1 MPVEVI
7 PMLINSDFMEV
18 SLDVLM
24 YIADYKMYGE
34 SSFVYQDK
42 SKLHKIYEASN
53 ISMNDS
59 KVNGEAFEYLL
70 KSQSAGK
77 ILATIHEL
85 ERKEEV
91 EKLSTMTA
99 IANNSTAMTAVLNS
113 PIAMAAVVNSSTAM
127 AAVANNSTA
136 MTAVLNN
143 PIAMAAVV
151 NSSIA
156 MAAVANN
163 STAMTAILNNS
174 TSMTAVL
181 NSTIA
186 MTAVVNS
193 STAMAAVANNSTA
206 MTAIAYNSTL
216 MTAILNSPN
225 CMLLKDTGLSGAA
238 GGICNGKF
246 LLVGST
252 TISSC
257 LDSCAPNYTN
267 PLNAN
272 SRLTLNS
279 TRFGIVYTK
288 IGIPGVPVTTIFTM
302 LDDFAI
308 GEYCVVYKF

>member
-1 MPVEVI
+1 MQVEVI

-113 PIAMAAVVNSSTAM
+113 
-127 AAVANNSTA
+127 
-136 MTAVLNN
+136 

>member
-1 MPVEVI
+1 MQVEVI

-99 IANNSTAMTAVLNS
+99 I
-113 PIAMAAVVNSSTAM
+113 
-127 AAVANNSTA
+127 ANNSTA

>member
-1 MPVEVI
+1 MQVEVI

-42 SKLHKIYEASN
+42 SKLHKVYEASN

-59 KVNGEAFEYLL
+59 KVNGEALEYLL

-99 IANNSTAMTAVLNS
+99 ILNNSTAMTAVLNS

-127 AAVANNSTA
+127 A
-136 MTAVLNN
+136 
-143 PIAMAAVV
+143 VV
-151 NSSIA
+151 
-156 MAAVANN
+156 VNN

-174 TSMTAVL
+174 TAMTAVL
-181 NSTIA
+181 NSPIA

-193 STAMAAVANNSTA
+193 STAMAVVASNSTA

-257 LDSCAPNYTN
+257 LDNCAPNYTN

-279 TRFGIVYTK
+279 TRFGTVYTK

>member
-1 MPVEVI
+1 MQVEVI

-42 SKLHKIYEASN
+42 SKLHKVYEASN

-59 KVNGEAFEYLL
+59 KVNGEALEYLL

-99 IANNSTAMTAVLNS
+99 ILNNSTAMTAVLNS
-113 PIAMAAVVNSSTAM
+113 PIAMA
-127 AAVANNSTA
+127 
-136 MTAVLNN
+136 
-143 PIAMAAVV
+143 
-151 NSSIA
+151 
-156 MAAVANN
+156 
-163 STAMTAILNNS
+163 
-174 TSMTAVL
+174 
-181 NSTIA
+181 
-186 MTAVVNS
+186 AVVNS

-257 LDSCAPNYTN
+257 LDNCAPNYTN

-279 TRFGIVYTK
+279 TRFGTVYTK